1 MKLQTNKRT
10 YRAVCFDSDLHDE
23 FNSRYESSSPIKIS
37 NCQIRVNPRSNDE
50 EIHINKRSKVLDPN
64 VQEVD
69 FDIDLSQRQTEYQG
83 IQICLDQIESMKP
96 GTPLDT
102 SGRITF
108 QGDPEIINI
117 RGSKVKMQEA
127 VITDESASVRL
138 VLWEGDINKVESRH
152 TYYLKRAIVKEFNKQ
167 NYITLN
173 RQTEIKE
180 CVQDIKRMDADLGNN
195 INHILPFPPEGVL
208 SIHTYLSCKKCG
220 TYIVN
225 SGKKIVKCTNC
236 GLNQLK
242 SSCQQEVQATAFFM
256 TSDGVKQ
263 SVVLPQD
270 ILKNVFQIYNQ
281 QTGEKQHLHFE
292 QLTDDDI
299 VEIILSVSDAY
310 ITYGKNNVAKNIK
323 LSSELDENTEDSSQK
338 TDDPFSNFE
347 SCTEA
352 EQNDNLGDLESIFA
366 NDDSIDELD

>member
-152 TYYLKRAIVKEFNKQ
+152 TYYIKRAIVKGFNK
-167 NYITLN
+167 N
-173 RQTEIKE
+173 
-180 CVQDIKRMDADLGNN
+180 
-195 INHILPFPPEGVL
+195 NHI
-208 SIHTYLSCKKCG
+208 
-220 TYIVN
+220 
-225 SGKKIVKCTNC
+225 
-236 GLNQLK
+236 
-242 SSCQQEVQATAFFM
+242 
-256 TSDGVKQ
+256 
-263 SVVLPQD
+263 
-270 ILKNVFQIYNQ
+270 
-281 QTGEKQHLHFE
+281 
-292 QLTDDDI
+292 
-299 VEIILSVSDAY
+299 
-310 ITYGKNNVAKNIK
+310 
-323 LSSELDENTEDSSQK
+323 K
-338 TDDPFSNFE
+338 T
-347 SCTEA
+347 T
-352 EQNDNLGDLESIFA
+352 
-366 NDDSIDELD
+366 